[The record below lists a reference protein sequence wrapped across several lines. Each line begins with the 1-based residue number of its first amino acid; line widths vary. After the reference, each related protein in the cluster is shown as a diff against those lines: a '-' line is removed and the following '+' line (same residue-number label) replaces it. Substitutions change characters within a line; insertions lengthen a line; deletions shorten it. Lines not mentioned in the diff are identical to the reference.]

1 MNDKNK
7 ARSDKILRFQK
18 AKVSVTEEA
27 YNQLDPIVT
36 RFVSKTKNRT
46 NSPEKINISSPQ
58 INRSVFNK
66 MDSCKRSKVLQIA
79 CEAPDVLN
87 LFHTRKLFANDDS
100 TTSTFIKKTV
110 DINNFEEKNKNLPVF
125 REKSAKK
132 MDFRIGDIKFALE
145 NLKNFE
151 AFSKQSKKS
160 LKSSDSKVQSKKNM
174 CFVIEN
180 IVNNLESLRN
190 DCKSAERFDA
200 SIEKE
205 QKKMNNFTSRMK
217 WTANSLQK

>member
-110 DINNFEEKNKNLPVF
+110 DINNFEEKIKTCLF
-125 REKSAKK
+125 LEKSLRKK
-132 MDFRIGDIKFALE
+132 WI
-145 NLKNFE
+145 
-151 AFSKQSKKS
+151 
-160 LKSSDSKVQSKKNM
+160 
-174 CFVIEN
+174 FV
-180 IVNNLESLRN
+180 
-190 DCKSAERFDA
+190 
-200 SIEKE
+200 
-205 QKKMNNFTSRMK
+205 
-217 WTANSLQK
+217 